1 MNDQI
6 LDELRSSLNEI
17 KALAAKAVALNSD
30 AFTPEQEQDLKDSLS
45 KSRGGHFVSID
56 LATSKDKTCTGYYI
70 PAEALALK
78 QKLMSGLNA
87 DREVFDIVHA
97 INVLAMANADV
108 IHIFTRYSA
117 HVNRLS
123 VDVEPLT
130 TNYYSCNGKREKLLM
145 DDVRI
150 DEEDALEQLLSIES
164 KLTELIIEAREEAET
179 NVEVEA

>member
-6 LDELRSSLNEI
+6 LVEIRDSLNEI
-17 KALAAKAVALNSD
+17 KALASPVMVMNAD
-30 AFTPEQEQDLKDSLS
+30 AFTPEQEQDLKESLS
-45 KSRGGHFVSID
+45 KVRGGLFVSNQ
-56 LATSKDKTCTGYYI
+56 

-78 QKLMSGLNA
+78 QKLMSGLNG

-117 HVNRLS
+117 HVNCLFVNVEPMDADYSS
-123 VDVEPLT
+123 VKRKYLYAADVE
-130 TNYYSCNGKREKLLM
+130 
-145 DDVRI
+145 I
-150 DEEDALEQLLSIES
+150 DKEDALEQLLSIES
-164 KLTELIIEAREEAET
+164 KLTELIIEAREEAEA

>member
-6 LDELRSSLNEI
+6 LVEIRDSLNEI
-17 KALAAKAVALNSD
+17 KALASPVMVMNAD
-30 AFTPEQEQDLKDSLS
+30 AFTPEQEQDLKESLS
-45 KSRGGHFVSID
+45 KVRGGLFVSNQ
-56 LATSKDKTCTGYYI
+56 
-70 PAEALALK
+70 PAEVLALK

>member
-6 LDELRSSLNEI
+6 LVEIRDSLREI
-17 KALAAKAVALNSD
+17 KALASPVMVMNAD

-45 KSRGGHFVSID
+45 KIRGGLFVSNQ
-56 LATSKDKTCTGYYI
+56 

-108 IHIFTRYSA
+108 IHVFTEFA
-117 HVNRLS
+117 PHINQFCVNVYGVSQDYITNPSTKPLMQELVFLADNEALEKILS
-123 VDVEPLT
+123 V
-130 TNYYSCNGKREKLLM
+130 
-145 DDVRI
+145 
-150 DEEDALEQLLSIES
+150 ES
-164 KLTELIIEAREEAET
+164 QLTELIIEAREEAEAKA
-179 NVEVEA
+179 EVTA

>member
-45 KSRGGHFVSID
+45 KNRGGLFV
-56 LATSKDKTCTGYYI
+56 TSQ

-164 KLTELIIEAREEAET
+164 KLTELIIEAREASET

>member
-117 HVNRLS
+117 HVNRLFVNVEPTDVDYSS
-123 VDVEPLT
+123 VKRNHLYTADVE
-130 TNYYSCNGKREKLLM
+130 
-145 DDVRI
+145 I
-150 DEEDALEQLLSIES
+150 DKEDALEQLLSIES

>member
-6 LDELRSSLNEI
+6 LVEIRDSLNEI
-17 KALAAKAVALNSD
+17 KALASPIMVMNAD
-30 AFTPEQEQDLKDSLS
+30 GFTPEQEQELKDSLS
-45 KSRGGHFVSID
+45 KSRGGLFVSPQ
-56 LATSKDKTCTGYYI
+56 

-97 INVLAMANADV
+97 INVLAMAHADV

>member
-45 KSRGGHFVSID
+45 KNRGGLFV
-56 LATSKDKTCTGYYI
+56 TSQ

-97 INVLAMANADV
+97 INVLAMANTDV